1 MKGIFT
7 ALFTP
12 FSEDYSINEKSLEK
26 LVKFNLDF
34 GVHGF
39 YVGGSTSEAML
50 MEKEERKKYLSLLSQ
65 LVVMPF
71 L

>member
-26 LVKFNLDF
+26 LVKFNLDS

-65 LVVMPF
+65 LVVTPF